1 MARRK
6 VLKLTPVLVT
16 LNVLVLLIIASFY
29 ITRLVKYYLLENGTK
44 KPNEAT
50 ILVDTLIKKQSYL
63 DLTKGLVLDEETNT
77 YIYKGDVKDN
87 YVLYSGNLYRIINID
102 GNKNIKMISENTL
115 TLMYSGL

>member
-50 ILVDTLIKKQSYL
+50 ILVDTSIKKQSYL

-77 YIYKGDVKDN
+77 TSSEENYTSLTAKYIYEKAAPDQSR
-87 YVLYSGNLYRIINID
+87 YVW
-102 GNKNIKMISENTL
+102 
-115 TLMYSGL
+115 